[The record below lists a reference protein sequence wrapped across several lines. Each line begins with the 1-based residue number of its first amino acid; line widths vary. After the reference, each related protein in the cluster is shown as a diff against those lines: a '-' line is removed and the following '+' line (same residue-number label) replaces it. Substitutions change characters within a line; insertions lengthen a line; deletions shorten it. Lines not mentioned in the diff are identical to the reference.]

1 MQEAG
6 EGEENTVYSG
16 RVLDRSIRAEAF
28 MHRCFLSLGL
38 TWCRSLPSQALI
50 EALLINLLKCRLS
63 NIIMAERCC
72 LLMEINL
79 TPATREEP
87 LPDGSERSMEA
98 AALLSGTVM
107 GREEQIWSRGRIFE
121 AAIMKEIMLF

>member
-6 EGEENTVYSG
+6 EGEKNTVYSG

-38 TWCRSLPSQALI
+38 AWCRSLPSQALI

-63 NIIMAERCC
+63 NIIMAEHCC
-72 LLMEINL
+72 LLMEKNL

-87 LPDGSERSMEA
+87 PPDGSEGSMEA

-121 AAIMKEIMLF
+121 AAITKEIMLF